1 MSRLDKF
8 IDFDKK
14 NNIVFSNLYLDREI
28 VVKIPLNSDNGKNIT
43 IDKFDLSKY
52 TYLISH
58 D

>member
-8 IDFDKK
+8 IDFDAK
-14 NNIVFSNLYLDREI
+14 NKICFTNLYLDREI
-28 VVKIPLNSDNGKNIT
+28 VIKIPLNSHNHDELILAP
-43 IDKFDLSKY
+43 FDLSRY